1 MILKSTLT
9 SAKVQPNVKRAPKP
23 PDRRIPGS
31 DQVRRSA
38 RSTRPK
44 VSAELELDKPSRETV
59 PMAERFKAWKMIG
72 LIVIV
77 GVAGIFYV
85 KHVFETQEILTEV
98 SNLER
103 DYEKVRRIHA
113 DRKFQFERLTGPAEV
128 YRRASQQ
135 GLVHGGA
142 AEGVIIV
149 KP

>member
-23 PDRRIPGS
+23 TDRRIPTT

-38 RSTRPK
+38 RSSRPK
-44 VSAELELDKPSRETV
+44 ASAELELDTPSRATQ
-59 PMAERFKAWKMIG
+59 PLTERFKAWKMISFI
-72 LIVIV
+72 IVI
-77 GVAGIFYV
+77 GIAGLFYV
-85 KHVFETQEILTEV
+85 NHVFETQAILSEV
-98 SNLER
+98 SGLER
-103 DYEKVRRIHA
+103 DYERVRRIHA

-135 GLVHGGA
+135 GLIHGGA

>member
-1 MILKSTLT
+1 
-9 SAKVQPNVKRAPKP
+9 
-23 PDRRIPGS
+23 
-31 DQVRRSA
+31 
-38 RSTRPK
+38 
-44 VSAELELDKPSRETV
+44 
-59 PMAERFKAWKMIG
+59 MAERFKAWKMIG